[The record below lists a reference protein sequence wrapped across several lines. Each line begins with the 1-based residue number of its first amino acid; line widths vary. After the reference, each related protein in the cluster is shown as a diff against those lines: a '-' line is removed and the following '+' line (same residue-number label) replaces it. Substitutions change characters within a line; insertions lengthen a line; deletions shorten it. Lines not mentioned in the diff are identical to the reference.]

1 MAHKQLA
8 ILVRQAPYTTIGPAE
23 AVRHASGALADA
35 WDVRLLLVDDG
46 VYLARDGQAA
56 GDTGYVCLSS
66 ALAKV
71 MAKGAQVMLLDGSA
85 QARQV
90 IPGQPGVVPGAGLM
104 DERALADQLLA
115 AGTVMVY

>member
-8 ILVRQAPYTTIGPAE
+8 ILIRQAPYTTIGTAE
-23 AVRHASGALADA
+23 AVRHAGGALAGG
-35 WDVRLLLVDDG
+35 WNVRLLLVDDG

-71 MAKGAQVMLLDGSA
+71 MAKGAQVMLLDRSA
-85 QARQV
+85 QRRGLV
-90 IPGQPGVVPGAGLM
+90 PGQPGVLPGVALM
-104 DERALADQLLA
+104 DECALAGQLLA
-115 AGTVMVY
+115 AGTLMVY

>member
-23 AVRHASGALADA
+23 AVRHAGGALADG

-71 MAKGAQVMLLDGSA
+71 MAKGARVLLLDRSA
-85 QARQV
+85 QTRQM
-90 IPGQPGVVPGAGLM
+90 IPGQPGVLAGVYTI
-104 DERALADQLLA
+104 DDYALADQLLA